1 MKLTDE
7 QIKQALE
14 FCANCEC
21 NSEKTEKEC
30 ALINMSFCKNYL
42 RKQSLDYINR
52 LEAENRRLQAKIKE
66 FDEKLVI
73 QRGLIDRQKA
83 EIERLEYTILEEH
96 SECDRLSL
104 HVSNLLYELENTKA
118 EVIKEYREKAAI
130 KLAQNARSDYWH
142 WIDDTLYEVEK
153 EMVGEE

>member
-1 MKLTDE
+1 MKLTAE

-52 LEAENRRLQAKIKE
+52 LEAENNVLHRDNDRLLKE
-66 FDEKLVI
+66 IQDEKI
-73 QRGLIDRQKA
+73 YSRKIIEKYKSKLINAYKKLKRARTEAVKDFA
-83 EIERLEYTILEEH
+83 ERLKEDLDVFYHTGEDALLDTTDAI
-96 SECDRLSL
+96 D
-104 HVSNLLYELENTKA
+104 NLVK
-118 EVIKEYREKAAI
+118 KGR
-130 KLAQNARSDYWH
+130 W
-142 WIDDTLYEVEK
+142 
-153 EMVGEE
+153 GE